1 MLDKI
6 QSIFQDVLNID
17 DVTLSM
23 SSSPD
28 DFEKW
33 DSLTHIRLILSIE
46 KKFDVT
52 FSPEDMESMTCIG
65 DIVSILKSKQ

>member
-1 MLDKI
+1 MLEQI
-6 QSIFQDVLNID
+6 QNIFQEVLNID

-52 FSPEDMESMTCIG
+52 FSPEDMETMTCIG
-65 DIVSILKSKQ
+65 DIVGILRSKT

>member
-6 QSIFQDVLNID
+6 QSIFQEVLNID

-52 FSPEDMESMTCIG
+52 FSPEDMENMTCIG
-65 DIVSILKSKQ
+65 DIVSILKLKQ